1 MDRSSRQS
9 TRKQWPEMK
18 HRADRLDRFVQKIPS
33 KSKRTHIL
41 FNFTWNFLKNKPYM
55 LRHQTSL
62 SKFKKNEIISS
73 IFSNHSGMKLKINY
87 KKKAGKITNMWRMN
101 NILLNNYWIN
111 EEIKG
116 ENLKYWKTNE
126 NENTTYQNL

>member
-1 MDRSSRQS
+1 M
-9 TRKQWPEMK
+9 
-18 HRADRLDRFVQKIPS
+18 RLEF
-33 KSKRTHIL
+33 
-41 FNFTWNFLKNKPYM
+41 
-55 LRHQTSL
+55 
-62 SKFKKNEIISS
+62 
-73 IFSNHSGMKLKINY
+73 NY